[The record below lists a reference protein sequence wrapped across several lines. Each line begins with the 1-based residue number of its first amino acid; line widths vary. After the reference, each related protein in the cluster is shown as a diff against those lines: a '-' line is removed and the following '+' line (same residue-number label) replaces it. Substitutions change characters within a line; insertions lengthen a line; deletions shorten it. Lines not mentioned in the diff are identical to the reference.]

1 MTISDE
7 GESDPGPEEEAARTA
22 PEPDQQLLRALADLD
37 NLRKRYSREL
47 VREREAERERIA
59 REWLPVVD
67 NLERSLDFAKA
78 DDDPLVVG
86 VRAVLEQ
93 AVGVL
98 ARLGFPRFDDTG
110 RRFDPSRHE
119 AVSAVPSDDAP
130 GTIVA
135 TVRAGYGDEDSLLR
149 PAGVV
154 VSQREEHAS

>member
-1 MTISDE
+1 MPDD
-7 GESDPGPEEEAARTA
+7 GVPDRAPQEEAARTG

-37 NLRKRYSREL
+37 NLRKRYGREML
-47 VREREAERERIA
+47 RERESERELIA

-67 NLERSLDFAKA
+67 NLERSLEFAKA
-78 DDDPLVVG
+78 DDDPLVAG

-110 RRFDPSRHE
+110 ARFDASRHE
-119 AVSAVPSDDAP
+119 ALGAVPSQYEP

-135 TVRAGYGDEDSLLR
+135 TVRPGYGNEGSLLR

-154 VSQREEHAS
+154 VSQPEEHAS